1 MTNYNTNLVLTYNLL
16 EDDDDSEITE
26 NLYRSQFLQTFNL
39 ENWDDDII
47 NKTTETIY
55 KKYCIDIK
63 FREIFKFIKTEKT
76 IFTQIIIFYGENYS
90 DIDLFKMLYNYE
102 TFYLLHKYICDLE
115 NKNIENN
122 EIINKIINII
132 KE

>member
-1 MTNYNTNLVLTYNLL
+1 MTSYNTNLVLTYNLL

-39 ENWDDDII
+39 ENWDDEII

-55 KKYCIDIK
+55 KKYSIDTK
-63 FREIFKFIKTEKT
+63 FREIFKLIRDEKT
-76 IFTQIIIFYGENYS
+76 MFSQIIIFYGDSCE

-102 TFYLLHKYICDLE
+102 TFYLIHKYICDLE

-122 EIINKIINII
+122 DIIDEIINKI

>member
-1 MTNYNTNLVLTYNLL
+1 MSIYNTNIALTYHLIK
-16 EDDDDSEITE
+16 EDQELSDI
-26 NLYRSQFLQTFNL
+26 LYRSQFLQIFDLNKW
-39 ENWDDDII
+39 EDDII

-55 KKYCIDIK
+55 KKYSIDTK
-63 FREIFKFIKTEKT
+63 FREIFKLIRDEKT
-76 IFTQIIIFYGENYS
+76 MFSQIIIFYGDSCE

-115 NKNIENN
+115 NKKIENN
-122 EIINKIINII
+122 KFINEIIKKI